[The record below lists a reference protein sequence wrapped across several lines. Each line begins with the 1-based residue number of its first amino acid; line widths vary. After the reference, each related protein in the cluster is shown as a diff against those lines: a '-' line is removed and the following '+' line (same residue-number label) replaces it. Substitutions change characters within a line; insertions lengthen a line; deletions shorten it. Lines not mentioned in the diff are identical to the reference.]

1 MTSESALGVVLNV
14 SVNEIVAERNALR
27 AKNEELKQA
36 LDAVKKTAGAFGEKY
51 FDLVWL
57 SRRNIEEVLADLDH
71 PSHESVVEI
80 LQTRPREVDELY
92 GEGDWRN
99 GFNNGMLAACRLF
112 RQLGATEEDLPEQE
126 DMFEDEEDDVS
137 QPATVQERLVRH
149 RQSAL
154 KEFPMLDS

>member
-1 MTSESALGVVLNV
+1 M
-14 SVNEIVAERNALR
+14 AERNALR

-36 LDAVKKTAGAFGEKY
+36 LDAVKETAGEFGEKY

-57 SRRNIEEVLADLDH
+57 SRRHIDTVLADPDH

-80 LQTRPREVDELY
+80 LQTRQRDVEELY
-92 GEGDWRN
+92 REGDWRN

-112 RQLGATEEDLPEQE
+112 RQLGATEEEEE

-137 QPATVQERLVRH
+137 QPATVQERLARY
-149 RQSAL
+149 RQEAL
-154 KEFPMLDS
+154 QEFPMLDS

>member
-112 RQLGATEEDLPEQE
+112 RQLGATENDLPEE
-126 DMFEDEEDDVS
+126 DMFEDEATDDS
-137 QPATVQERLVRH
+137 QPATVQERLACY
-149 RQSAL
+149 RQEAL
-154 KEFPMLDS
+154 REFPMLDS